1 MFLLLSNFYA
11 RDSLHWVWINKH
23 LLMLSHTGICR
34 SALLGMCSDVHG
46 NRVLLVYKS
55 SLLVLEVKAD
65 SSVQSC
71 TLGLHRKGLQGGLE
85 HMSIR
90 GGHQWPLHW
99 TEDGSPETCF
109 PAGCNRN
116 KWDITSDGFKKK
128 ECEMDLKIEAAT
140 FFFREER
147 MGTSSGPDAP
157 GGKAKTV

>member
-11 RDSLHWVWINKH
+11 RDPLHWVWIDKEH
-23 LLMLSHTGICR
+23 LLMLSHTGVCR
-34 SALLGMCSDVHG
+34 SVLLGMCSDVHG
-46 NRVLLVYKS
+46 NGVLLVYKL
-55 SLLVLEVKAD
+55 SLLVLDIKAD

-85 HMSIR
+85 HTSIR
-90 GGHQWPLHW
+90 GERLWSRRW

-116 KWDITSDGFKKK
+116 KWDSTSDAFKKK

-140 FFFREER
+140 FFQGREDGR
-147 MGTSSGPDAP
+147 
-157 GGKAKTV
+157 K